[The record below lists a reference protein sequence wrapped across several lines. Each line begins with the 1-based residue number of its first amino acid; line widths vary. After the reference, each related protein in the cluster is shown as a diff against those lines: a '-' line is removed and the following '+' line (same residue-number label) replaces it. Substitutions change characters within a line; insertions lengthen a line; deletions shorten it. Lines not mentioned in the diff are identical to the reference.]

1 MDGSGCELLVNTW
14 IRDALFALILIS
26 VVWAIRSSLPSD
38 LWKRSQPL
46 TLRATVD
53 VVVKDRWVLPHT
65 VDDLPLAKPPLVNW
79 LSAPVVEIFGFT
91 AWSHRVVP
99 AFASLL
105 TCVLTMRL
113 ARMFGAGDA
122 VAFSA
127 ALLFAGTW
135 LGFKSMLLVRP
146 DPLLILASTSGLCAI
161 VARLQGARWA
171 SLALSVSIAVGF
183 LAKGIAI
190 LPLVLLAFALPRLLR
205 IPRTQ
210 WPSSPWWVL
219 FAAAFPFLVWI
230 VATETVMPGYPLSV
244 LIGEEILGRVSG
256 TGAEASGRSSWQI
269 LLGLWKLPVHFT
281 LRTLP
286 LSIFG
291 ILAWRSLPR
300 HDWAALLVWF
310 VLLNFLVFGFSASRR
325 ADWMM
330 PAVPALAAF
339 AATRWCVNW
348 KYPLATSL
356 GICGVGFLLMSVNE
370 IKNTMP
376 WADQIELFAV
386 SARKAIHAEPAPVLV
401 IGNDRNHL
409 VGLLGLSDI
418 DRQGPTSLESLEQ
431 WLDSSVEPG
440 SGFWIVAGDRETFG
454 TRPPQLPVEGL
465 RTWDQLD
472 GSVQWGI
479 QVEKGPSQYMWPGTL
494 RLGWARRRQ

>member
-1 MDGSGCELLVNTW
+1 MNTW
-14 IRDALFALILIS
+14 IRDTLLALILIS
-26 VVWAIRSSLPSD
+26 VVWGIRSALPSD

-53 VVVKDRWVLPHT
+53 VVVEDRWVLPHT

-79 LSAPVVEIFGFT
+79 LSAPVVESFGFT

-105 TCVLTMRL
+105 TCVFTMRL

-146 DPLLILASTSGLCAI
+146 DPLLILASTAGLCAI
-161 VARLQGARWA
+161 VARLQGVRWA
-171 SLALSVSIAVGF
+171 SLALTISIALGF

-190 LPLVLLAFALPRLLR
+190 LPLVLLAFGAPRLLN
-205 IPRTQ
+205 IPRAQ
-210 WPSSPWWVL
+210 WPPSPWLVL
-219 FAAAFPFLVWI
+219 FAAILPFVVWI
-230 VATETVMPGYPLSV
+230 GATESVRPGYPLSV
-244 LIGEEILGRVSG
+244 LFGEEILGRVSG
-256 TGAEASGRSSWQI
+256 TGAEASGRSPWQI

-291 ILAWRSLPR
+291 IWAWRSLPR
-300 HDWAALLVWF
+300 HDRAALLVWF

-339 AATRWCVNW
+339 VATRWCVNW
-348 KYPLATSL
+348 KCPVRTSL
-356 GICGVGFLLMSVNE
+356 AICGLGFLLMSVNE
-370 IKNTMP
+370 MKNAMP
-376 WADQIELFAV
+376 WSEQLEVFAGR
-386 SARKAIHAEPAPVLV
+386 ARKAIRAEPAPVLV

-440 SGFWIVAGDRETFG
+440 AGFWIVAGDRETFG

-472 GSVQWGI
+472 GPVQWEI
-479 QVEKGPSQYMWPGTL
+479 QVEEGASQYMWPGTL

>member
-1 MDGSGCELLVNTW
+1 
-14 IRDALFALILIS
+14 
-26 VVWAIRSSLPSD
+26 
-38 LWKRSQPL
+38 
-46 TLRATVD
+46 
-53 VVVKDRWVLPHT
+53 
-65 VDDLPLAKPPLVNW
+65 
-79 LSAPVVEIFGFT
+79 
-91 AWSHRVVP
+91 
-99 AFASLL
+99 
-105 TCVLTMRL
+105 
-113 ARMFGAGDA
+113 
-122 VAFSA
+122 
-127 ALLFAGTW
+127 
-135 LGFKSMLLVRP
+135 
-146 DPLLILASTSGLCAI
+146 
-161 VARLQGARWA
+161 
-171 SLALSVSIAVGF
+171 
-183 LAKGIAI
+183 
-190 LPLVLLAFALPRLLR
+190 
-205 IPRTQ
+205 
-210 WPSSPWWVL
+210 
-219 FAAAFPFLVWI
+219 
-230 VATETVMPGYPLSV
+230 MPGYPLRV

-348 KYPLATSL
+348 KYPLGTSV
-356 GICGVGFLLMSVNE
+356 GICGLGFLLMSVNE
-370 IKNTMP
+370 IKNAMP
-376 WADQIELFAV
+376 WSDQIEEFAG

-440 SGFWIVAGDRETFG
+440 AGFGLWLEIERLLEPDRLNCQWKASALGINWTARFSGAFRLRRAQVNTCGQGRSGWVGLGVDNEAKAPLGPIVHCAHHCDRESE
-454 TRPPQLPVEGL
+454 RRMWQDHHCHPVG
-465 RTWDQLD
+465 R
-472 GSVQWGI
+472 
-479 QVEKGPSQYMWPGTL
+479 
-494 RLGWARRRQ
+494 